1 LFTQLG
7 FDAGLRSKPMNSEGG
22 SNEWTGQRLGSRSV
36 TLFLAD
42 GSPHGIVVADVGN
55 WSGKVLAGPRSR
67 LPELLRRAEAARTGV
82 YILLGPDPE
91 TEDGQLAYIG
101 EADDIAAR
109 MRIHLRSEAKDF
121 FERIVF
127 LVSSDETLTKAHIR
141 YLESRLI
148 KLTQEAGSVALT
160 NDTHPDF
167 QRLPEADRADM
178 ETFIEHARLVLP
190 ILGCD
195 LFRKRR
201 LASTASTAKATGVA
215 GVDDSIFVF
224 ATAGARATAR
234 ETDDGFVV
242 LVGSTARRRA
252 SDTFPAGY
260 LALRDKLIIERQLV
274 DGPSAEL
281 LSFAT
286 DVIFTSPSA
295 AASIVAARSASGP
308 LEWKTVDT
316 GTTYRDWRAAQ
327 LEGPA

>member
-1 LFTQLG
+1 MGDVAKNQ
-7 FDAGLRSKPMNSEGG
+7 SIE
-22 SNEWTGQRLGSRSV
+22 QRPVSRSV
-36 TLFLAD
+36 KLFLAD

-55 WSGKVLAGPRSR
+55 WNGKVLAGPRGR
-67 LPELLRRAEAARTGV
+67 LPELLRRSEATRTGV
-82 YILLGPDPE
+82 YVLLGPDPDRV
-91 TEDGQLAYIG
+91 DGQLAYIG

-109 MRIHLRSEAKDF
+109 MKIHLRSETKDF

-127 LVSSDETLTKAHIR
+127 LVSSDDTLTKAHVR

-178 ETFIEHARLVLP
+178 EAFIEHARLVLP

-195 LFRKRR
+195 LFRTR
-201 LASTASTAKATGVA
+201 SSVPGTADSA
-215 GVDDSIFVF
+215 GGDNPTLVF
-224 ATAGARATAR
+224 STAGARATAR

-242 LVGSTARRRA
+242 LAGSTARRRP

-260 LALRDKLIIERQLV
+260 SALRDKLMAAGQLV
-274 DGPSAEL
+274 DGPFTEL
-281 LSFAT
+281 LSFAS
-286 DVIFTSPSA
+286 DVVFTSPSA

-308 LEWKTVDT
+308 LEWKIDETSI
-316 GTTYRDWRAAQ
+316 TYRDWRATKLDAT
-327 LEGPA
+327 PAN